1 MGFFCLTG
9 LWMADY
15 IETKHPPTEEEFRKA
30 SRPRWWR
37 LDFRDPSNF
46 EPVKVEVGLL
56 KHLEDQES
64 KQR

>member
-1 MGFFCLTG
+1 
-9 LWMADY
+9 MADY